1 MTDRQR
7 QSWLGGGRMLV
18 ASLFAVLVAGVLLPW
33 GLGEAGVR
41 WTATQSGL
49 VAGATIVFAIV
60 VLGSYSRRIGGL
72 GRRRIRVAS
81 LTLVALVTATILLVA
96 LRARV
101 DQIRA
106 ELRDATMTASADGRV
121 LVIDGHVGDDFV
133 EHLEEQLARLPELR
147 RIDINSAGGLL
158 DDTLVAA
165 ELVRARSL
173 RVRVV
178 DQCSSACV
186 VLWAAAVPR
195 EMEVTAVIGVHR
207 TWIDPTV
214 PEAWESRVRGDYESR
229 SLAILRG
236 AGFSDVLLARRAA
249 TPPHAMAYLDAAEL
263 LDEGVQMLVVDREGN
278 PLTPPRVKAL
288 IGDRRAEGPPRR

>member
-1 MTDRQR
+1 MTDGQR
-7 QSWLGGGRMLV
+7 QGWLDGGWTLV

-33 GLGEAGVR
+33 GLAEAGVR
-41 WTATQSGL
+41 WTAMQSGL
-49 VAGATIVFAIV
+49 VAGAAILFAIV

-96 LRARV
+96 SRARV

-106 ELRDATMTASADGRV
+106 EFRDATMTASADGRV
-121 LVIDGHVGDDFV
+121 LAIHGYVGDDFI
-133 EHLEEQLARLPELR
+133 EHLEEQLARLPDLR
-147 RIDINSAGGLL
+147 RLDINSAGGLL

-165 ELVRARSL
+165 ERIRARSL

-186 VLWAAAVPR
+186 LLWATAVPR

-214 PEAWESRVRGDYESR
+214 PDAWESRVRGGHESR
-229 SLAILRG
+229 SLAILRD
-236 AGFSDVLLARRAA
+236 AGFSELLLARRAA

-263 LDEGVQMLVVDREGN
+263 LDEGVQMLVVDPEGR
-278 PLTPPRVKAL
+278 PLTRQRVQAL
-288 IGDRRAEGPPRR
+288 IGDRRTEGPPRR